1 MTCGLGAAGARID
14 ANRLDEVEAR
24 RAVVHERPLRQ
35 AFAPFLLREAVRH
48 DSRSQTH
55 CCFVLPRLQGECP
68 DGDIERCFAVRR
80 NPSYRARIDMTLL
93 PRSEEHTY
101 ELQSLMRISYAD
113 FCLKKKTY

>member
-1 MTCGLGAAGARID
+1 MAFELGDAVARIE
-14 ANRLDEVEAR
+14 AHRLDEVEAR

-93 PRSEEHTY
+93 PFDVAADLHRPRSEEHT
-101 ELQSLMRISYAD
+101 
-113 FCLKKKTY
+113 